1 MSRVGPRDSR
11 RRQNDPHLHHVATS
25 SLRARAQSFLV
36 ARHVRP
42 LSLGQTTPV
51 YRFCQGLIG
60 AVLLPNA
67 VPAGHTL
74 ERSEEW
80 AIGRE
85 ASRGHRCVLPLPAAR
100 SAKHSECAA
109 RSPQIATEEGT
120 GGHGASEKGTFRARL
135 TPRDNARRSPCS
147 NILPAAHT
155 EIEDGMRHAP
165 AFSSQKPINMRH
177 HGNDA
182 LRLSP
187 RGGGPQRP
195 ACFRPV
201 QRRAARRREW
211 HELAADWHA
220 IAGLATMA
228 PLHRWALHTAASAS
242 DCETRS

>member
-1 MSRVGPRDSR
+1 MRYYYLTLSPRDTRLNGRRNGRLGGRPAEDIAACSR
-11 RRQNDPHLHHVATS
+11 FRRLGPPNIANAPPAPPRLRLRKERAAT
-25 SLRARAQSFLV
+25 AR
-36 ARHVRP
+36 RKR
-42 LSLGQTTPV
+42 
-51 YRFCQGLIG
+51 G
-60 AVLLPNA
+60 A
-67 VPAGHTL
+67 
-74 ERSEEW
+74 
-80 AIGRE
+80 
-85 ASRGHRCVLPLPAAR
+85 
-100 SAKHSECAA
+100 
-109 RSPQIATEEGT
+109 
-120 GGHGASEKGTFRARL
+120 FRARL